1 MCVFVQVIKD
11 WMNLDK
17 PNVTCRHAGIL
28 KVQGIM
34 GEWEDEHIISLT
46 ENFLYERLEMMG
58 AIQIKVRCLMAMN
71 GWLEDAVVDDVL
83 ILDKMKE
90 KVTAG
95 KNIVFEI
102 KKNPLNYFS
111 ERSLTRKIIL

>member
-1 MCVFVQVIKD
+1 
-11 WMNLDK
+11 
-17 PNVTCRHAGIL
+17 
-28 KVQGIM
+28 M
-34 GEWEDEHIISLT
+34 GWENEHIISPT

-58 AIQIKVRCLMAMN
+58 AIQIQVRCLRAMN
-71 GWLEDAVVDDVL
+71 GWLEDAVDDDVL

-102 KKNPLNYFS
+102 TKKPLNYFS
-111 ERSLTRKIIL
+111 ERSLTGKIIL